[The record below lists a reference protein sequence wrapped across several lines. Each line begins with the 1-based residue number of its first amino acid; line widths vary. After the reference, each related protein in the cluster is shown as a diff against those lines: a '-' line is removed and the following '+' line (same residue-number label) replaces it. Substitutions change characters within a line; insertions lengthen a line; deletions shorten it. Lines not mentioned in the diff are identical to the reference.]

1 MALKKQSI
9 RKNISILVNNEKIT
23 KEELITLS
31 EEWSEIQES
40 FFKKMV
46 KQGGK
51 FKVNG
56 ANFSKTL
63 SLNSFMVFVF
73 FSTKSH
79 LLISITTPF
88 LAF

>member
-1 MALKKQSI
+1 MTLKKQSI
-9 RKNISILVNNEKIT
+9 RKNISILANNKNIT

-31 EEWSEIQES
+31 KEWSEKQES

-56 ANFSKTL
+56 TKFSVKLKAKDDLRSDGTKDGGIVKTPGERL
-63 SLNSFMVFVF
+63 F
-73 FSTKSH
+73 
-79 LLISITTPF
+79 
-88 LAF
+88 

>member
-56 ANFSKTL
+56 VNFSIKLKVKDDLRSDGTKDGGIVKTPGERL
-63 SLNSFMVFVF
+63 F
-73 FSTKSH
+73 
-79 LLISITTPF
+79 
-88 LAF
+88 

>member
-1 MALKKQSI
+1 MALTKQSI

-56 ANFSKTL
+56 VNFSIKLKVKDDLRSDGTKDGGIVKTPGERL
-63 SLNSFMVFVF
+63 F
-73 FSTKSH
+73 
-79 LLISITTPF
+79 
-88 LAF
+88 